1 MAYEHCM
8 LVQQKLV
15 ILVAFTNIEC
25 PTSIWVHV
33 SDIQTALP
41 GHIVLWAFSFN
52 LYVALSLFEG
62 ILSISDL
69 DKNTCQHC
77 NIEGTSPYLQLGS
90 KICLWLL
97 VILCACRGLSRI
109 LCQLPY
115 GATDKQTD
123 TTNQQQTTSV
133 AEICL
138 FEVRT
143 FWNVEYGPFSQMWSH
158 ICLIAFWWFLDTFKP
173 NKNDYNYYSIPTFIQ
188 KQQ

>member
-15 ILVAFTNIEC
+15 ILVAFTNIIV
-25 PTSIWVHV
+25 SYIRLVLIWVHV
-33 SDIQTALP
+33 SDIQTVLP

-52 LYVALSLFEG
+52 LYVPLSLFEG

-97 VILCACRGLSRI
+97 VILCACRGLCGYRYIHSLFNPTLAPKI
-109 LCQLPY
+109 QGNLPPWQLK
-115 GATDKQTD
+115 DKLI
-123 TTNQQQTTSV
+123 QQSNNRPRVLRKYASLKYAHFETWNMV
-133 AEICL
+133 PFGKCGHIFANCL
-138 FEVRT
+138 LVGF
-143 FWNVEYGPFSQMWSH
+143 
-158 ICLIAFWWFLDTFKP
+158 
-173 NKNDYNYYSIPTFIQ
+173 
-188 KQQ
+188 